1 MNNNINNWMNDEDLE
16 SISEEKLLFLQH
28 MLFESKKYQ
37 GKELFP
43 FFMSLAVKA
52 KQKNISYSR
61 EELDL
66 IIPVLKKYAS
76 EEELEKMNKV
86 ISMFQKNK

>member
-1 MNNNINNWMNDEDLE
+1 MSENESWISDPALINIQKN
-16 SISEEKLLFLQH
+16 KLDFLQQ
-28 MLFESKKYQ
+28 MLFESKKYK

-43 FFMSLAVKA
+43 FFMSLAA
-52 KQKNISYSR
+52 KSKQQNISFSQ

-76 EEELEKMNKV
+76 KEDIEKMNKV
-86 ISMFQKNK
+86 ITMFQGRR

>member
-1 MNNNINNWMNDEDLE
+1 MNEAKSWYLDKDLKD
-16 SISEEKLLFLQH
+16 ISPNKLDFLQK
-28 MLFESKKYQ
+28 MLFESKNYQ

-43 FFMSLAVKA
+43 FFMSLAAKA
-52 KQKNISYSR
+52 KQNNISFSK

-76 EEELEKMNKV
+76 PSDVEKMNKV
-86 ISMFQKNK
+86 ITMFQSKK

>member
-1 MNNNINNWMNDEDLE
+1 MNNNNWMNDEDLKN
-16 SISEEKLLFLQH
+16 IAEEKLLFLQN

-52 KQKNISYSR
+52 KQKNISYNQ

-76 EEELEKMNKV
+76 EEEIEKMNKV
-86 ISMFQKNK
+86 ITMFRKNK

>member
-1 MNNNINNWMNDEDLE
+1 MSSVQNWMNDPKL
-16 SISEEKLLFLQH
+16 IHIAKEKLEFLEK

-52 KQKNISYSR
+52 KQQNISYTQ
-61 EELDL
+61 EELDI

-76 EEELEKMNKV
+76 PEEVEKMNKV
-86 ISMFQKNK
+86 IKMFRKSA

>member
-1 MNNNINNWMNDEDLE
+1 MNNHNWMNDEGLKNID
-16 SISEEKLLFLQH
+16 EEKLLFLQN

-52 KQKNISYSR
+52 KQQNISYNQ

-76 EEELEKMNKV
+76 EEEIEKMNKV
-86 ISMFQKNK
+86 ISMFRKNK